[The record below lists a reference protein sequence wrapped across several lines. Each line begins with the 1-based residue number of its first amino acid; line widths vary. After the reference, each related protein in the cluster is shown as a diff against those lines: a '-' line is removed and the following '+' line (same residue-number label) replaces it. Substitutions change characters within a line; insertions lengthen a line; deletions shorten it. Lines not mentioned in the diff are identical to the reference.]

1 MQTPK
6 NADRPSD
13 QVRGSPE
20 VVAAALGETPGEA
33 PRPSSLPASGASG
46 EREGPIA
53 SAMGG

>member
-6 NADRPSD
+6 DADRPSD
-13 QVRGSPE
+13 EVRGSPE
-20 VVAAALGETPGEA
+20 AVAGYLGVAQEHA
-33 PRPSSLPASGASG
+33 PHPLPASG

>member
-6 NADRPSD
+6 DADRPSD
-13 QVRGSPE
+13 EVRGSPE
-20 VVAAALGETPGEA
+20 VVAGYLGVAQEQA
-33 PRPSSLPASGASG
+33 PHRSPLPASG

>member
-20 VVAAALGETPGEA
+20 VVAGYFGVAHKQA
-33 PRPSSLPASGASG
+33 PHSLPLPASG

>member
-20 VVAAALGETPGEA
+20 VVAGYFGVAHKQA
-33 PRPSSLPASGASG
+33 PHSLPLPASG
-46 EREGPIA
+46 EWEGPIA

>member
-6 NADRPSD
+6 DADRPSD
-13 QVRGSPE
+13 EVRGSPE
-20 VVAAALGETPGEA
+20 VVAGYLGVAQEQA
-33 PRPSSLPASGASG
+33 PHRSPLPACG

>member
-6 NADRPSD
+6 DADGPPD
-13 QVRGSPE
+13 EVRSPE
-20 VVAAALGETPGEA
+20 VVSAVLGETPGEV
-33 PRPSSLPASGASG
+33 PRPSPLPASVASG

>member
-6 NADRPSD
+6 DADRPSD

-20 VVAAALGETPGEA
+20 VVAGYFGVAREQA
-33 PRPSSLPASGASG
+33 PHRLPLSASG